1 MKIKDLID
9 EAEALPVEE
18 RALVVDSLLRSLNPP
33 ESKIDEKWA
42 SVAKKRLE
50 EVRSGAIETIPG
62 EDVFAKS
69 WAERSQ

>member
-18 RALVVDSLLRSLNPP
+18 RALVIDSLLRSPNPP

-42 SVAKKRLE
+42 SVARQRLDD
-50 EVRSGAIETIPG
+50 VRSGAIETVPG
-62 EDVFAKS
+62 EHVFAKI
-69 WAERSQ
+69 WKDRAQ